1 MRARRF
7 SRSSMIDHVA
17 YDEAASVLCIT
28 FRDSGKYL
36 YHEVPRA
43 IYERLCRADSLGAF
57 FNAHIKDHFRC
68 ERDPA
73 RRRFGPCD

>member
-1 MRARRF
+1 
-7 SRSSMIDHVA
+7 MIDHVA
-17 YDEAASVLCIT
+17 YDEATSVLCIG

-36 YHEVPRA
+36 YHGVPRT
-43 IYERLCRADSLGAF
+43 IYDGLCNADSLGAF

-73 RRRFGPCD
+73 RRRFGPDA

>member
-1 MRARRF
+1 
-7 SRSSMIDHVA
+7 MIDHVA
-17 YDEAASVLCIT
+17 YDEAASILFIT

-36 YHEVPRA
+36 YHDVPRE
-43 IYERLCRADSLGAF
+43 IYEGLCSAQSLGAF

-73 RRRFGPCD
+73 RKRYGPRA